1 MSFVTMW
8 GGMDGRMCAVCVNKR
23 TDKHLQ
29 LLSFIFL
36 LDISSVLLYT
46 KTLHRAE
53 ERKKMS
59 IKVWTFV
66 AYKYVKLLMKVNEG
80 HSLSPQYVIVT
91 KKRQYF
97 LRRTMLLKCLSLLQT
112 FTHKNFS
119 KHFHYAVSLLMCILL
134 L

>member
-46 KTLHRAE
+46 KTLHRVEGKE
-53 ERKKMS
+53 ETGVS
-59 IKVWTFV
+59 
-66 AYKYVKLLMKVNEG
+66 
-80 HSLSPQYVIVT
+80 
-91 KKRQYF
+91 
-97 LRRTMLLKCLSLLQT
+97 KCG
-112 FTHKNFS
+112 
-119 KHFHYAVSLLMCILL
+119 LL
-134 L
+134 LHISKYT